1 MAPTIL
7 GTANANLAIPNKN
20 KISPPVVT
28 NFIIMENGVDRMLT
42 ENGLDLMIREN

>member
-7 GTANANLAIPNKN
+7 GNANGLLAVPNSYKV
-20 KISPPVVT
+20 SPGPIT
-28 NFIIMENGVDRMLT
+28 NYIIMENGVDRMLT

>member
-1 MAPTIL
+1 MRDVP
-7 GTANANLAIPNKN
+7 AIVRIPSGARN
-20 KISPPVVT
+20 KISPPVIT